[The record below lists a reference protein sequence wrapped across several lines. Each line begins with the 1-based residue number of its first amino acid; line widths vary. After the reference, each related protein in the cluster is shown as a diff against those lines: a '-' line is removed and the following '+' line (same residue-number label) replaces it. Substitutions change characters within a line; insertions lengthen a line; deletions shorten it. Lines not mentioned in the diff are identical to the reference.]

1 MLDLLAAKCGA
12 GGFNIMEDTA
22 GTEACFMCRPEDGM
36 AKKPSKP
43 RLEQSQSCSFRT
55 IGDVANEVRQL
66 TGPER
71 KPFNVVSCP
80 YPSTFAEARY
90 CRQTSLPTKILLQVI
105 RPYSLR
111 RMPVHNFQFS
121 SASSPALS
129 TEGNYSSIHDSTH
142 AYGRTSSVCWRPSD

>member
-1 MLDLLAAKCGA
+1 MLDLLAANFGA
-12 GGFNIMEDTA
+12 GGFKIMEDIA
-22 GTEACFMCRPEDGM
+22 GTEACSMCRREDGM

-90 CRQTSLPTKILLQVI
+90 CRWTSLPTKILLHLQVI

-121 SASSPALS
+121 SASSPVLS
-129 TEGNYSSIHDSTH
+129 TEGSIHDLTH